1 MAFKMKVS
9 DRDYVES
16 EHGPIYNFFYSM
28 WTHIV
33 QLMGLNFILL
43 IMNIPSMF
51 IGYFMSLYLLPRLNE
66 SFELNN
72 FINLMVENGIIG
84 NESVYNEVEGS
95 DAAVQLYFLLM
106 VFCVIF
112 LISSTLV
119 CIGPFQA
126 GFSQIYRNLRRQSGV
141 YFFPDLKEGI
151 AKNWKQSLAACIISA
166 VVTCADLLAIG
177 FYMNSGSKVGVF
189 ISAFFIAFFFVFM
202 LIQNIVYQI
211 MVSRDLPLHKIY
223 RNAFLF
229 FMMEFG
235 PCLGMIG
242 IMIIFLI
249 IIPFVLIL
257 NTSYMTLGIFV
268 FFYGFIMIA
277 FVQYLLAFFSG
288 GLLHKYMPA
297 PKTEDTEDDDYDEEY
312 DDTENDED
320 TDDAKNTDNT
330 EDDTTEAQD
339 EVTDNDNGDGN
350 TDVSV

>member
-106 VFCVIF
+106 VFCVVF

-151 AKNWKQSLAACIISA
+151 AKNWKQSLAASVISI
-166 VVTCADLLAIG
+166 VVTGLDLFAIG
-177 FYMNSGSKVGVF
+177 FYLNQNTKFGSF
-189 ISAFFIAFFFVFM
+189 IGAFFIAFFFVFM
-202 LIQNIVYQI
+202 LIQNMVYQVI
-211 MVSRDLPLHKIY
+211 VSRDLPLHKIY
-223 RNAFLF
+223 RNCFLF
-229 FMMEFG
+229 FLMDFG
-235 PCLGMIG
+235 PCLGMIA
-242 IMIIFLI
+242 IMTLALI
-249 IIPFVLIL
+249 IVPFVMIL
-257 NTSYMTLGIFV
+257 NTSYLTLGLFLFI
-268 FFYGFIMIA
+268 YGFFMIS
-277 FVQYLLAFFSG
+277 FIQYLLAFFTG
-288 GLLHKYMPA
+288 GLIHKYMPA
-297 PKTEDTEDDDYDEEY
+297 PKEDEVSAESDSEESAEDDDADAEDGEEIGKESEEEDTEEPEGSDEPVK
-312 DDTENDED
+312 TDE
-320 TDDAKNTDNT
+320 
-330 EDDTTEAQD
+330 
-339 EVTDNDNGDGN
+339 
-350 TDVSV
+350 

>member
-1 MAFKMKVS
+1 MASKMKVS
-9 DRDYVES
+9 NVDYVET
-16 EHGPIYNFFYSM
+16 EHGPVYNFLYSF
-28 WTHIV
+28 WAHILQIMAANV
-33 QLMGLNFILL
+33 L
-43 IMNIPSMF
+43 IVIFNIPTMF
-51 IGYFMSLYLLPRLNE
+51 AAYAISLFLLPRIN
-66 SFELNN
+66 SFFEVDN
-72 FINLMVENGIIG
+72 FIKVMEENGIAG
-84 NESVYNEVEGS
+84 NDTLNNGIVGA

-141 YFFPDLKEGI
+141 FFFPDFKEGI
-151 AKNWKQSLAACIISA
+151 VKNWKQSLASCLISA
-166 VVTCADLLAIG
+166 IVTCADLLAIG

-277 FVQYLLAFFSG
+277 FVQYLLAFFTG

-297 PKTEDTEDDDYDEEY
+297 PKTEDTEDDDFDEAY
-312 DDTENDED
+312 DDAENDED
-320 TDDAKNTDNT
+320 TDDTKNTDNT

>member
-51 IGYFMSLYLLPRLNE
+51 VGYFMSLYLLPRLNE
-66 SFELNN
+66 TFELNN
-72 FINLMVENGIIG
+72 FIKLMVDNGIVG
-84 NESVYNEVEGS
+84 NETVYNEVEGS

-151 AKNWKQSLAACIISA
+151 AKNWKQSLAASIISV
-166 VVTCADLLAIG
+166 VVTGLDLFAIG
-177 FYMNSGSKVGVF
+177 FYLNQNTKFGSFVG
-189 ISAFFIAFFFVFM
+189 AFFIAFFFVFM
-202 LIQNIVYQI
+202 LVQNMVYQV

-223 RNAFLF
+223 RNCFLF
-229 FMMEFG
+229 FLMDFG
-235 PCLGMIG
+235 PCLGIIA
-242 IMIIFLI
+242 IMTLALI
-249 IIPFVLIL
+249 VVPFMMIL
-257 NTSYMTLGIFV
+257 NTSYLTLGLFLFI
-268 FFYGFIMIA
+268 YGFFMIA
-277 FVQYLLAFFSG
+277 FIQYLLAFFTG
-288 GLLHKYMPA
+288 GLIHKYMPA
-297 PKTEDTEDDDYDEEY
+297 PKEDEVAEDTKEEDESDDDSDDEAE
-312 DDTENDED
+312 E
-320 TDDAKNTDNT
+320 NT
-330 EDDTTEAQD
+330 EEPEGSD
-339 EVTDNDNGDGN
+339 ESVKTDE
-350 TDVSV
+350 